1 MSVVTRRLNPW
12 ARGPRRIGI
21 SMRVPRSP
29 ELEAD
34 ILDDPDDPERI
45 AVWADALL
53 TAGHPLGEWLQIAV
67 RDPDTLDPALRRAA
81 ERLLSADGQWWY
93 GPLERAAVWASGA
106 VQQRRKGMPVEK
118 LIVLPPRVVA
128 PLGTASTHLGL
139 FDEARGTVSFARHL
153 GERPTAF
160 ALRRL
165 RITGPSLPT
174 EPLKG
179 LPDRALES
187 VWIEKP
193 ARADGARFGD
203 LPPRLRHLSLDGV
216 PLAGG
221 LRGGLRTL
229 EITASEALDLDAL
242 AESELPDL
250 EIVRLRGPVDVRG
263 LVQAELPA
271 LRQLEVT
278 GASAADADLLRD
290 QLGGRLGAGL
300 VVG

>member
-1 MSVVTRRLNPW
+1 
-12 ARGPRRIGI
+12 
-21 SMRVPRSP
+21 MRVPRSP

-34 ILDDPDDPERI
+34 ILEDPDDAQRI

-53 TAGHPLGEWLQIAV
+53 TAGHPLGEWLQLAV
-67 RDPDTLDPALRRAA
+67 RDPATLDGGQRKAS
-81 ERLLSADGQWWY
+81 EHLLSTEGQWWY

-118 LIVLPPRVVA
+118 RIVLPPRVVA

-139 FDEARGTVSFARHL
+139 FDDARGTVSFARHL

-174 EPLKG
+174 DPLRG
-179 LPDRALES
+179 LPDGALEA

-193 ARADGARFGD
+193 ARTDGVRFGD
-203 LPPRLRHLSLDGV
+203 LPPRLRHLSLDSV
-216 PLAGG
+216 PLTGG
-221 LRGGLRTL
+221 MRGGLVTL
-229 EITASEALDLDAL
+229 EIAASEPLDLDAL
-242 AESELPDL
+242 AESALPHL
-250 EIVRLRGPVDVRG
+250 QIVRLSGPIDVRG
-263 LVQAELPA
+263 LVQADLPA
-271 LRQLEVT
+271 LRQVEVT
-278 GASAADADLLRD
+278 GASARDADWLRD

-300 VVG
+300 VIA